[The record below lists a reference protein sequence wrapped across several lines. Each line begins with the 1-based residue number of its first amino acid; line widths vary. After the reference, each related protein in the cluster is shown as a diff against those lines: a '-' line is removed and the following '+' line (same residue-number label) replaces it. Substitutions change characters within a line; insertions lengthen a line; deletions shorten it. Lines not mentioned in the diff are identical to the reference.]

1 MDHQAAGADIFAEG
15 IHRRQS
21 VLRKEVG
28 DLSAPGQQHQI
39 GCDQNA
45 VGPDIIELLQSS
57 LDLAGAADAENIE
70 GDVQLLRGGPQVLHR
85 GIDQRIG
92 DVRQHGDRDTC
103 GSRSLSSSSRLPSRS
118 TFCAA
123 KPVMLPPGR
132 ARLETMPTLT
142 GSPMEPITTG
152 IELVACLAASAA
164 GVPWVTIKST
174 GSAVSS
180 TAMAGKRSS

>member
-28 DLSAPGQQHQI
+28 DLAAPGQQHQI

-57 LDLAGAADAENIE
+57 FDLAGAADAENIE
-70 GDVQLLRGGPQVLHR
+70 GDVQLLRG
-85 GIDQRIG
+85 
-92 DVRQHGDRDTC
+92 
-103 GSRSLSSSSRLPSRS
+103 
-118 TFCAA
+118 
-123 KPVMLPPGR
+123 
-132 ARLETMPTLT
+132 
-142 GSPMEPITTG
+142 PMEPITTG
-152 IELVACLAASAA
+152 IELVACLAATAA

>member
-28 DLSAPGQQHQI
+28 DLPAPGQQHQI
-39 GCDQNA
+39 GCDHNA

-57 LDLAGAADAENIE
+57 FDLAGAADAEGLATFANMAT
-70 GDVQLLRGGPQVLHR
+70 
-85 GIDQRIG
+85 
-92 DVRQHGDRDTC
+92 RDTC

-118 TFCAA
+118 AFCAA

-132 ARLETMPTLT
+132 ARLETMPTLS
-142 GSPMEPITTG
+142 GSPMVPITTG
-152 IELVACLAASAA
+152 IELVACLAAIAA
-164 GVPWVTIKST
+164 GGPWVTIKSR
-174 GSAVSS
+174 GSRGSS
-180 TAMAGKRSS
+180 TALG